1 MKMTHRYDVIP
12 REISAV
18 VCGTYSLRLEF
29 DDGVVKQVN
38 LRRFL
43 WGEVFEPLFDPAYFA
58 RVTVDHEL
66 GTIVWPNEADFA
78 PETLYE
84 LPDEREHAA

>member
-1 MKMTHRYDVIP
+1 MARRYDKIP
-12 REISAV
+12 CVVSAE
-18 VCGTYSLRLEF
+18 VCGMYSVRLRF

-38 LRRFL
+38 LKRFIR
-43 WGEVFEPLFDPAYFA
+43 GEVFEPLLDPTYFA
-58 RVTVDHEL
+58 KLTVDPVL
-66 GTIVWPNEADFA
+66 GTIVWPNEADIA

>member
-1 MKMTHRYDVIP
+1 MPPRYDKIP
-12 REISAV
+12 RVVTVE
-18 VCGTYSLRLEF
+18 VCGTYSVRLEF

-38 LRRFL
+38 LRQFL
-43 WGEVFEPLFDPAYFA
+43 WGEAFEPLLDAAYFA
-58 RVTVDHEL
+58 RVSVDPEL